1 MGKLRCKLR
10 LSSEI
15 AKAETIVF
23 DSAVKRKTSEFIV
36 IRFKL
41 ISNRAFNR
49 ETFFS
54 LSAALPSD
62 PYRSMANN

>member
-54 LSAALPSD
+54 LNVALPYD

>member
-49 ETFFS
+49 ETFS
-54 LSAALPSD
+54 LSAALPYD